1 MATQLA
7 LTQEH
12 RAEIDRLL
20 VRAAEEEVRR
30 SDGRVDGRQLL
41 QRARSTIDEIH
52 RPALEEYAVYRRAED
67 EFSPGRM
74 SDRFRPQALG
84 GAVAATVAASV
95 AVLILV
101 GGSDLATSV
110 AFFDAVVTIAAGL
123 LGYALYAVFAHQWA
137 VQRHAGDRHQPGGVE
152 ALRLEWLTAVEVRGI
167 RPYLDQQR
175 ALTPHRESAVP
186 EQRDPRRAP
195 QQQRRPDRSAAARTR
210 SVLTKSF
217 GRLPEPGHPF
227 IGRRRHLTQIT
238 QWVNRDRART
248 DTRPTVVV
256 LHGPSGSG
264 RTMLARWAAHE
275 LRELFRGACLVDL
288 RGQSVD
294 PLPTRD
300 AILHLMN
307 RLGAPRDQLLFREGA
322 GREADAGQLRRLA
335 ERYHQHLAGLPVV
348 IILDDAT
355 DAEQVRTLIPERSDS
370 LVLVTAAEPLDLDPE
385 LPASVHQLPLEAL
398 DPTSAEELLRANVG
412 LGSPLLEEP
421 ADGSTP
427 GTGPGNAS
435 EWLRL
440 ADLCD
445 GRPLLLHLVGSTLT
459 HRTPA
464 QLIEALEAATPEGP
478 GEDPAERVL
487 RTRYTDLSEPAR
499 RLLRRLALAGRASL
513 GARAAAALL
522 DVGQPEGAQ
531 RLEELNQAGF
541 IHNVRGSRYRL
552 HDLVRRFA
560 RVRLFDEE
568 SHEERSAAQERLI
581 RSYAEL
587 ADTVIRLV
595 DGKTSTRADLL
606 PAAAGGHGF
615 SSLDSA
621 LRWLDDETSFIT
633 ATLRY
638 ADERVDRQAVQHLL
652 GALCDY
658 CLLRGDLYRLGEL
671 NELTQAV
678 NQGLLTRSVQWRT
691 GVAARQL
698 GELDK
703 ARSTLSSVVTLYQEA
718 QNNAGT
724 ARALRDLGI
733 TLQHQGQL
741 PEAQSKL
748 REALDLQQARELAG
762 DRGWTLHAL
771 AAVERERGRLGSARG
786 MLAEALR
793 LHQGSGSVHGEAW
806 TRFQLGQTLLWAGRI
821 PDAEQELR
829 TALDLYERSQD
840 VRGVAFA
847 TTELGLARLHDGDT
861 TSAQEQLR
869 AALAQHRETEDARGE
884 AWSLYYLGQ
893 AQEEGGDPES
903 ALRSLEQART
913 MFSRMRDIYGLA
925 WARHHSARVTRDI
938 RAQSTGSLRNS
949 GFARQLLT
957 DARRDFQR
965 AGVTHGEAWS
975 ALELA
980 VIDAGNE
987 RAGQALELADEALR
1001 LFTEGYGDGE
1011 PDRRGADWAQFLR
1024 CTLLP
1029 LASPGGSEIGEAV
1042 AQQELSELLEAEH
1055 PLRDPRL
1062 TDAASSY
1069 ALMLERGHGP
1079 ESGWTAWRMGMVPR
1093 RGARDVLGVPA

>member
-12 RAEIDRLL
+12 REEIDRLL

-41 QRARSTIDEIH
+41 QRARSTIEEIH
-52 RPALEEYAVYRRAED
+52 RPALEEYAVYRRAAE
-67 EFSPGRM
+67 EFSPGKL
-74 SDRFRPQALG
+74 SDRFRLQALG
-84 GAVAATVAASV
+84 GALAATIAASI
-95 AVLILV
+95 AVLILI
-101 GGSDLATSV
+101 GGSELATSV
-110 AFFDAVVTIAAGL
+110 AFIDAVVVIAAGI

-175 ALTPHRESAVP
+175 ALAPHRDSAVP

-210 SVLTKSF
+210 AVLAKSF

-355 DAEQVRTLIPERSDS
+355 DAEQVATLIPERSDS

-398 DPTSAEELLRANVG
+398 DPTSAEELLRATVTDN
-412 LGSPLLEEP
+412 
-421 ADGSTP
+421 STLA
-427 GTGPGNAS
+427 TGPEAQHD
-435 EWLRL
+435 WHRL

-445 GRPLLLHLVGSTLT
+445 GRPLLLQLAGPTLT
-459 HRTPA
+459 RRTPA
-464 QLIEALEAATPEGP
+464 QLVEALEAATPEGP
-478 GEDPAERVL
+478 GPDPAERVL
-487 RTRYTDLSEPAR
+487 RSRYTDLSDPAR
-499 RLLRRLALAGRASL
+499 KLLRRLALAGRASL

-522 DVGQPEGAQ
+522 DVGQKEGAQ
-531 RLEELNQAGF
+531 QLEELHEAGF
-541 IHNVRGSRYRL
+541 VSHVRGSRYRL

-703 ARSTLSSVVTLYQEA
+703 ARSTLSSVVSLYQEA

-724 ARALRDLGI
+724 AAALRDLGI

-748 REALDLQQARELAG
+748 REALDLQQAPELAG

-771 AAVERERGRLGSARG
+771 AAVERERGRLGSARS

-806 TRFQLGQTLLWAGRI
+806 TRFQLGQTLLWAGRTA
-821 PDAEQELR
+821 DAEQELR

-847 TTELGLARLHDGDT
+847 TTELGLARLHDGDA
-861 TSAQEQLR
+861 TSAQEQVR

-884 AWSLYYLGQ
+884 AWGLYYLGQ
-893 AQEEGGDPES
+893 AQEEGGDPEG

-925 WARHHSARVTRDI
+925 WARHHSARLTRDI

-965 AGVTHGEAWS
+965 AGVVHGEAWS

-1001 LFTEGYGDGE
+1001 LFTEGYGDGG

-1042 AQQELSELLEAEH
+1042 AREELDELLRAEH

-1069 ALMLERGHGP
+1069 VLMLERGQGP
-1079 ESGWTAWRMGMVPR
+1079 ESGWPAWRMGMVPR